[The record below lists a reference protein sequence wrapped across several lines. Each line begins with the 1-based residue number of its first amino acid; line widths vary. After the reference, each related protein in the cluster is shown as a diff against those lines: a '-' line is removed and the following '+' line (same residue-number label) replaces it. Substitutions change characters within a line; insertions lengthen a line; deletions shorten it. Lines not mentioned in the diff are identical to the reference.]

1 MKSLKV
7 YYVPFAFLYLQINKP
22 KLLNT
27 RKSRRRSRNH
37 AMCSWCVNMDFIHAQ
52 RFKCKMEV
60 SCRENL
66 SLFQLTCMDD
76 LWRKSTNSFMKR
88 WVLFAMHVSLIHSSH
103 VHFLFISFYW
113 SSTVIYLYI
122 PSYSSFF
129 SFLIAQYNTFFYSCY
144 QHKLIHRHF
153 PFPFPIFFLLL
164 LIRFSLPIRSFD
176 MTTSTH

>member
-1 MKSLKV
+1 MKSLKSLLSSLC
-7 YYVPFAFLYLQINKP
+7 FFYLQLNKP

-88 WVLFAMHVSLIHSSH
+88 WVLLAMHVSLIHSSH
-103 VHFLFISFYW
+103 VHFLFISFYIVD
-113 SSTVIYLYI
+113 SDI
-122 PSYSSFF
+122 F
-129 SFLIAQYNTFFYSCY
+129 
-144 QHKLIHRHF
+144 IH
-153 PFPFPIFFLLL
+153 LLL
-164 LIRFSLPIRSFD
+164 LLFLLPHRPTQHIFFIHVTSISSFIDIFLSHIFSSSSSNSFPFLFVRLICRRLRSKQ
-176 MTTSTH
+176 

>member
-1 MKSLKV
+1 MKSLKSLLSSLC
-7 YYVPFAFLYLQINKP
+7 FFYLQLNKP

-88 WVLFAMHVSLIHSSH
+88 WVLLAMHVSLIHSSH

-122 PSYSSFF
+122 SYSSFF
-129 SFLIAQYNTFFYSCY
+129 SFLIVPHNTFF
-144 QHKLIHRHF
+144 LF
-153 PFPFPIFFLLL
+153 M
-164 LIRFSLPIRSFD
+164 LPA
-176 MTTSTH
+176 